1 MSEKPN
7 VRRIILIT
15 FIKTNWLAVQPAV
28 VLVGM
33 TVPMSTATL
42 FLVVA
47 VKAQVN
53 AVSIN

>member
-1 MSEKPN
+1 M
-7 VRRIILIT
+7 RRIILIT

-28 VLVGM
+28 ALVGM
-33 TVPMSTATL
+33 TVPMSTAIL